1 MKKRELWLDY
11 VKALGVFF
19 IVSAHAGYNIHTS
32 YYYYVPIFFI
42 IAGYVFR
49 DKKIFQFIGSKI
61 KRLYIPFVI
70 SLIFCTLI
78 HMLLFKI
85 GVIGNTYSLS
95 ELGTNFIRILLF
107 DIPEKLSSPSWFIF
121 ALFISNIE
129 FIILYKFSRLFNKLS
144 DYVLGI
150 ICVIL
155 FIVGYYNRGFLNQFI
170 WSNCTIVT
178 MLFINMIYIYI
189 GYLLKKKDIMKY
201 MDEHQNVELYS
212 VIISVIILMASLYV
226 FNYNTDYRAG
236 VFTNLVLTMIIPIC
250 GFIFLSFIP
259 KKIISSY
266 DKVSKVFSY
275 IGQNT
280 IYILMYHVACFQI
293 VSTLLLKLGYFASSD
308 LMNTWNNYIVV
319 GNWKFVS
326 ILLAMSIPVIFKL
339 LYDKLV
345 LKIKG

>member
-1 MKKRELWLDY
+1 
-11 VKALGVFF
+11 
-19 IVSAHAGYNIHTS
+19 
-32 YYYYVPIFFI
+32 
-42 IAGYVFR
+42 
-49 DKKIFQFIGSKI
+49 
-61 KRLYIPFVI
+61 
-70 SLIFCTLI
+70 
-78 HMLLFKI
+78 
-85 GVIGNTYSLS
+85 
-95 ELGTNFIRILLF
+95 
-107 DIPEKLSSPSWFIF
+107 
-121 ALFISNIE
+121 
-129 FIILYKFSRLFNKLS
+129 
-144 DYVLGI
+144 
-150 ICVIL
+150 
-155 FIVGYYNRGFLNQFI
+155 
-170 WSNCTIVT
+170 

-212 VIISVIILMASLYV
+212 VIISVVILMASLYV

-266 DKVSKVFSY
+266 DKVSKAFSY

-280 IYILMYHVACFQI
+280 IYILMYHVVCFQI